1 MWHLTTRVPLNLV
14 AIPESEIAL
23 ACERF
28 HLHVETWRR
37 QERAFG
43 LLRKVYAKRAAIRG
57 EQPVITTRA
66 WASQQFNDGDLNVD
80 EYGY

>member
-1 MWHLTTRVPLNLV
+1 MI
-14 AIPESEIAL
+14 AIPEAEIAS

-28 HLHVETWRR
+28 NLSLDTWQQ

-57 EQPVITTRA
+57 QQQHVPPPHY
-66 WASQQFNDGDLNVD
+66 WADVFEDLEDG
-80 EYGY
+80 E